1 MAVPIPASEAA
12 MQAVVDYDQGL
23 ADALTITDRYSDDNA
38 FMCMLNRIGC
48 GYKERFR
55 MLHDGFDSMQS
66 LVEHFQGGIENFKK
80 HLSNSNKIWMNNNQ
94 SRMRGFFTPVLIN
107 KLVGVMYYFNTA
119 VKVFHC
125 VPDINQVDSD
135 EAMEYANVY
144 KETILN
150 EDKEDEAKDPQLPE
164 LNDAKDWTP
173 FKEAFLHM
181 LSVTY
186 GARKIPLSYLVDNTP
201 RNSVRANAV
210 MVEVDALDLEEDH
223 IFERK
228 AVHFGP
234 TYKQDNTL
242 LWNKL
247 KNALLDKPGYNHIS
261 QFNSSKNGR
270 KAWFALLIFYQG
282 ENYLKNLKE
291 LAFSKLQNTFYRGE
305 TNRFTFEKYVNIHK
319 QSHKMLQDAQFADGA
334 GLDNAMKIQYF
345 RAGIKSEAGIEIA
358 LSTSRSNSQYD
369 DFDALISFLGAEVEH
384 IKLRKAQ
391 LNNTIKRTSS
401 VKRGDKSNKGKP
413 NGKQNGKNKSDRKLL
428 SKFVDGK
435 KVEGRFY
442 SRKEFSDMTPKQRS
456 AVIEL
461 KRKSKDL
468 DDRSRNLSQI
478 TTDDLIT
485 LGDAIVAGVTNASQD
500 NDGEEDQNE
509 TRSVSNTTINTRQ
522 SGDRSQVESGSVGSA
537 FHRRNKRQRN

>member
-1 MAVPIPASEAA
+1 MALPIPATDGA
-12 MQAVVDYDQGL
+12 MQVVVGFNQGL
-23 ADALTITDRYSDDNA
+23 ADALNIADCCSDRNA

-48 GYKERFR
+48 DYKERFR
-55 MLHDGFDSMQS
+55 LLHDGFDSMQS
-66 LVEHFQGGIENFKK
+66 LVDHFQGDIENFKK
-80 HLSNSNKIWMNNNQ
+80 HLVNGNKIWMNNSQ
-94 SRMRGFFTPVLIN
+94 TRMRAFFSPVLIN
-107 KLVGVMYYFNTA
+107 KLIGVMHYFNTA
-119 VKVFHC
+119 IKVIHC
-125 VPDINQVDSD
+125 IPDINLVDSD
-135 EAMEYANVY
+135 GAIEYANLH
-144 KETILN
+144 KDAMLN
-150 EDKEDEAKDPQLPE
+150 EDQEDEAKESQLPE
-164 LNDAKDWTP
+164 LNDAKNWTS
-173 FKEAFLHM
+173 FKEAFLHI
-181 LSVTY
+181 LSLTY
-186 GARKIPLSYLVDNTP
+186 GARKIPLSYLVDDTP
-201 RNSVRANAV
+201 RAALRANAV
-210 MVEVDALDLEEDH
+210 MVEVDTLDLEEDH
-223 IFERK
+223 IFEKK

-234 TYKQDNTL
+234 THKQDNTL

-247 KNALLDKPGYNHIS
+247 KKALLDKPGYNHIS

-270 KAWFALLIFYQG
+270 KAWFALLVFYQG

-358 LSTSRSNSQYD
+358 LSTSRSNPQYD

-401 VKRGDKSNKGKP
+401 VKRGDK
-413 NGKQNGKNKSDRKLL
+413 NKSGKSNGNQNNNSKGDRKVL

-442 SRKEFSDMTPKQRS
+442 SRKEFSSMTPKQRS

-461 KRKSKDL
+461 KRKSRNQ
-468 DDRSRNLSQI
+468 DDNSRNASQV

-500 NDGEEDQNE
+500 NNREEDQNE